1 MSSDSPLLL
10 RSQAF
15 AVAIAALIDSI
26 PDTIKGRVVANQL
39 MRLAT
44 SVAANYRSTRRARS
58 IAEFVSKLGI
68 VLEEIDESRYWLGY
82 ALEIGILCGEEVTRL
97 QKEADE
103 IAAMSFAARRTAL
116 FTERLQEEK
125 RGQTRFS
132 GFSGFRRGQRAQ
144 RANRRLN
151 ASPQSGRNGEKRPEP
166 NLTNAPDPAEPATRP
181 R

>member
-39 MRLAT
+39 MRSAT

-116 FTERLQEEK
+116 ERTRRKPDKPGSTGSAGSGGEPTSQCLSTERLQ
-125 RGQTRFS
+125 
-132 GFSGFRRGQRAQ
+132 RR
-144 RANRRLN
+144 
-151 ASPQSGRNGEKRPEP
+151 K
-166 NLTNAPDPAEPATRP
+166 APRT
-181 R
+181 

>member
-39 MRLAT
+39 MRSAT

-58 IAEFVSKLGI
+58 IAEFASKLGI

-97 QKEADE
+97 QKEAEE

-116 FTERLQEEK
+116 ERTRRKAGSAGSAGEPTSQCLATERSQ
-125 RGQTRFS
+125 
-132 GFSGFRRGQRAQ
+132 RRKAPRTCSAGSAES
-144 RANRRLN
+144 AGS
-151 ASPQSGRNGEKRPEP
+151 ADSAGEPTSQC
-166 NLTNAPDPAEPATRP
+166 LSM
-181 R
+181 

>member
-15 AVAIAALIDSI
+15 AVAVAALIDSI

-39 MRLAT
+39 MRSAT

-58 IAEFVSKLGI
+58 KAEFVSKLGI
-68 VLEEIDESRYWLGY
+68 VLEEIDESRFWLGY
-82 ALEIGILCGEEVTRL
+82 ALEIGILRGEGVTRL

-116 FTERLQEEK
+116 ERPRKKPGSAGEAGAAAEPTSQHLSTDRLQRK
-125 RGQTRFS
+125 
-132 GFSGFRRGQRAQ
+132 
-144 RANRRLN
+144 
-151 ASPQSGRNGEKRPEP
+151 NGP
-166 NLTNAPDPAEPATRP
+166 
-181 R
+181 

>member
-39 MRLAT
+39 MRSAT
-44 SVAANYRSTRRARS
+44 AVAANYRSTRRARS
-58 IAEFVSKLGI
+58 KAEFVSKLGI
-68 VLEEIDESRYWLGY
+68 VLEEIDESRFWLGY

-116 FTERLQEEK
+116 ERPRKKPGSAESGDSAGSVAEPTSQYLSTDRLQWEK
-125 RGQTRFS
+125 
-132 GFSGFRRGQRAQ
+132 
-144 RANRRLN
+144 
-151 ASPQSGRNGEKRPEP
+151 
-166 NLTNAPDPAEPATRP
+166 APRT
-181 R
+181 

>member
-39 MRLAT
+39 MRSAT

-116 FTERLQEEK
+116 ERTRKAGSAGSAESAESAGSAGEPTSQCLSTERLQ
-125 RGQTRFS
+125 
-132 GFSGFRRGQRAQ
+132 RRKAPRTCSAESAGSADS
-144 RANRRLN
+144 A
-151 ASPQSGRNGEKRPEP
+151 GEPTSQC
-166 NLTNAPDPAEPATRP
+166 LS
-181 R
+181 

>member
-39 MRLAT
+39 MRSAT

-116 FTERLQEEK
+116 ER
-125 RGQTRFS
+125 TRKAGS
-132 GFSGFRRGQRAQ
+132 AGSAESAGSAGEPTSQCLSMERSQRR
-144 RANRRLN
+144 
-151 ASPQSGRNGEKRPEP
+151 K
-166 NLTNAPDPAEPATRP
+166 APRT
-181 R
+181 

>member
-39 MRLAT
+39 MRSAT

-116 FTERLQEEK
+116 ERTRRKAGSAGSAESAGSAGSADSAGEPTSQCLSTERSQ
-125 RGQTRFS
+125 
-132 GFSGFRRGQRAQ
+132 RR
-144 RANRRLN
+144 
-151 ASPQSGRNGEKRPEP
+151 K
-166 NLTNAPDPAEPATRP
+166 APRTC
-181 R
+181 

>member
-39 MRLAT
+39 MRSAT

-116 FTERLQEEK
+116 ERTRRKPDKPGSAGSAGEPTSQCLSTERLQ
-125 RGQTRFS
+125 
-132 GFSGFRRGQRAQ
+132 RRKA
-144 RANRRLN
+144 
-151 ASPQSGRNGEKRPEP
+151 PRN
-166 NLTNAPDPAEPATRP
+166 
-181 R
+181 